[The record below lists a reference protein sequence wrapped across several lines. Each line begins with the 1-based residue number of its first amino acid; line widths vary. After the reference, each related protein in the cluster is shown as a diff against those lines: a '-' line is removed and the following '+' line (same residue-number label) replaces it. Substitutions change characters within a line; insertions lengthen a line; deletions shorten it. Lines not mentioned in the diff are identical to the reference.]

1 MSYQTYGEIL
11 PRNTSQQVKLNKKH
25 INNIDDLYRGCVVF
39 WEGHVGIMI
48 DKVKCIH
55 ANAFH
60 MKTITEPLIE
70 IINRMDRNF
79 KIVKMMDF
87 N

>member
-1 MSYQTYGEIL
+1 MNLE
-11 PRNTSQQVKLNKKH
+11 
-25 INNIDDLYRGCVVF
+25 DLDRGFAVF

-48 DKVKCIH
+48 DKSNCIH

-60 MKTITEPLIE
+60 MKTITEPLVNIVKR
-70 IINRMDRNF
+70 IGKDNH
-79 KIVKMMDF
+79 IVKMMDF